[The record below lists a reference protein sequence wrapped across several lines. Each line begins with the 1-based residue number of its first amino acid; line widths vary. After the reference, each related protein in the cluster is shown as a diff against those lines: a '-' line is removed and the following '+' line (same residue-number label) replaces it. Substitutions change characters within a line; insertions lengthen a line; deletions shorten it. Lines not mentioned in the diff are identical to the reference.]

1 MTAAAGEAV
10 AVCVLVN
17 TNRTNDTNKDEGSEK
32 SMEFASFEVEKANH
46 KRRFG
51 NYEGRCK

>member
-17 TNRTNDTNKDEGSEK
+17 TNRTNKTNMTDILKGIWHSIEVYEPSTIFEAKDGAYGK
-32 SMEFASFEVEKANH
+32 
-46 KRRFG
+46 
-51 NYEGRCK
+51 